1 MAQQAGPTIA
11 RWTPSQVAE
20 GLRKPKVLSPGLSLM
35 SSEGRLLVLCA
46 RTAVSEFVRVE
57 IADLVCHG
65 MNWDVVWELSK
76 THGVA
81 PLVYR
86 NLAMIC
92 PAAMPSMIHEAY
104 RRHNQ
109 ANALLNTLLS
119 KELVTL
125 LDALAAKGITAIPFK
140 GVTLA
145 QVAYGDLSLRECADI
160 DLIVEQEAIP
170 QARKILWSQGYQLT
184 SQDEGAD
191 DESAEPYHFFQKRNG
206 IVAVDLQWV
215 MARRHFGFRLDR
227 SVFWSRLKPINLPTK
242 SVQGLCPEDLLILL
256 CVHGSKHAWEQLKW
270 ICDVAEL
277 VRRRPTLDWSRVL
290 FQSNEWHCRRMVLLG
305 LAMAQSLFDTVLPR
319 TVLHEIQADV
329 DIPVLVRRMPKQL
342 LKNPSHGIDE
352 DCADALY
359 VTIKDFSWEQWKLGV
374 TLCRAEAD
382 VITRPLP
389 WFRFQRKLRMLAA
402 CLRPLHR
409 VIAKGILSVR
419 MRGRIVRWLQS
430 S

>member
-170 QARKILWSQGYQLT
+170 G
-184 SQDEGAD
+184 
-191 DESAEPYHFFQKRNG
+191 
-206 IVAVDLQWV
+206 
-215 MARRHFGFRLDR
+215 
-227 SVFWSRLKPINLPTK
+227 
-242 SVQGLCPEDLLILL
+242 
-256 CVHGSKHAWEQLKW
+256 
-270 ICDVAEL
+270 
-277 VRRRPTLDWSRVL
+277 
-290 FQSNEWHCRRMVLLG
+290 
-305 LAMAQSLFDTVLPR
+305 
-319 TVLHEIQADV
+319 
-329 DIPVLVRRMPKQL
+329 
-342 LKNPSHGIDE
+342 
-352 DCADALY
+352 
-359 VTIKDFSWEQWKLGV
+359 
-374 TLCRAEAD
+374 
-382 VITRPLP
+382 TR
-389 WFRFQRKLRMLAA
+389 
-402 CLRPLHR
+402 
-409 VIAKGILSVR
+409 
-419 MRGRIVRWLQS
+419 
-430 S
+430 